1 MSYSAFLSNV
11 GDTWTRNVSCLDCP
25 AYATCTATYMRKS
38 GITCSDVII
47 TEIVREIMLETAAHL
62 TPQTRAAIREELH
75 FPPVAEKI
83 TKAEKDA
90 RRVKQLELL
99 REMFKT

>member
-11 GDTWTRNVSCLDCP
+11 GDTWTRNVACSDCP
-25 AYATCTATYMRKS
+25 AFATCTSTYMGKS

-75 FPPVAEKI
+75 FPPTAKKI
-83 TKAEKDA
+83 TKEERDA
-90 RRVKQLELL
+90 LRVKRLEIL

>member
-25 AYATCTATYMRKS
+25 AYATCTETYMGKS
-38 GITCSDVII
+38 GITCSDVIV

-75 FPPVAEKI
+75 FPQTAKKI
-83 TKAEKDA
+83 TKEERDA
-90 RRVKQLELL
+90 LRVKRLEIL

>member
-11 GDTWTRNVSCLDCP
+11 GDTWTRNVSCFDCP
-25 AYATCTATYMRKS
+25 AYATCTGTYMGKS
-38 GITCSDVII
+38 GITCSDVIV

-62 TPQTRAAIREELH
+62 TLQTRCRIREELK
-75 FPPVAEKI
+75 FPPVAEKM

-90 RRVKQLELL
+90 QRVKQMEIL
-99 REMFKT
+99 REIFKT